1 MKCMNCGN
9 ILPDDQMICPVCG
22 REVQIV
28 PDYNPLDDVL
38 AAEVKGAVNQ
48 TIARHTDQKETG
60 QFSREEREMRRRRA
74 EKKKLIARKKRQRA
88 MIIIGAAAVLLLIVG
103 MLLYQDSYT
112 GYVKKGYRLLA
123 AQEYDEAL
131 VIFKK
136 AATKNVKRSE
146 AYTGLSEVYIAQE
159 DLEKA
164 ERIFLNAV
172 SEQSSNV
179 ELYRAAIQFY
189 IETDQESKVSILL
202 AGCSDD
208 KVLAEL
214 ESFVSEVPKFSL
226 NEKEI
231 YDDIQVLELE
241 SSGKAIYYTTDG
253 TDPTTSSKKYT
264 NPIKLEEGETEV
276 RAISVNKKGISS
288 LVVSKTYIIEYP
300 IEAAP
305 SVTPSTGQYESDQ
318 MIEVIVPDN
327 YEAYY
332 TLDGSV
338 PDPEHNSETVHYTE
352 PVPMPEGNT
361 IFSVVLVDQR
371 GRHSDI
377 TKRNYELIY
386 SE

>member
-103 MLLYQDSYT
+103 MLLYQNSYT

-226 NEKEI
+226 KI
-231 YDDIQVLELE
+231 
-241 SSGKAIYYTTDG
+241 G
-253 TDPTTSSKKYT
+253 
-264 NPIKLEEGETEV
+264 
-276 RAISVNKKGISS
+276 RAHV
-288 LVVSKTYIIEYP
+288 
-300 IEAAP
+300 
-305 SVTPSTGQYESDQ
+305 
-318 MIEVIVPDN
+318 
-327 YEAYY
+327 
-332 TLDGSV
+332 
-338 PDPEHNSETVHYTE
+338 
-352 PVPMPEGNT
+352 
-361 IFSVVLVDQR
+361 
-371 GRHSDI
+371 
-377 TKRNYELIY
+377 
-386 SE
+386 